1 MIYYLQ
7 INDKRVHFDFDIVNC
22 PFLDGDV
29 PNATFCGVY
38 ISQLIRFVRAFSQV
52 CEYITWIKIITVE
65 LLREGTSSIIYEK
78 NS

>member
-1 MIYYLQ
+1 MS
-7 INDKRVHFDFDIVNC
+7 
-22 PFLDGDV
+22 

-52 CEYITWIKIITVE
+52 SEFITWIKIITVE
-65 LLREGTSSIIYEK
+65 LLREGTSSIIYEN